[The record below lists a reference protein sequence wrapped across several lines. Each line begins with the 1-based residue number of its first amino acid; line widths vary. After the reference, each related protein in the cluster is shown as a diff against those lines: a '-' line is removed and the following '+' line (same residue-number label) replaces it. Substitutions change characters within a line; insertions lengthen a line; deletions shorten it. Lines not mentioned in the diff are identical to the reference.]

1 MTEAHSGP
9 LDPTKTA
16 TDVNQPPGTVANG
29 PRPASHLPVALEAI
43 GAGAGLVVYAY
54 AAGGVV
60 EYLRLAGA
68 HLPAAQAVSMLSNQQ
83 LLIVGAFI
91 LLMALPI
98 ALAMRLAA
106 WLWTKV
112 ETSAEHARESHRTS
126 SGRRRRQAPKS
137 SSFLASEIAMLG
149 VFLGA
154 LAGLIF
160 SLSAIVVPPKSGWD
174 FEAAAGAIITSAT
187 VGGIFALL
195 GRFATVIRQR
205 RIFKLR
211 DLSRLPRR
219 WIAALV
225 LFLALVGGSSLAYF
239 APLRLPSALLRLRN
253 GNCLTGLYL
262 SRDNENLNLVNG
274 RSRAVLAIASKNVNA
289 VQVGTPIS
297 TDGISISQVPCPRA
311 FEGTT
316 KRRAQRFPRPAE

>member
-1 MTEAHSGP
+1 
-9 LDPTKTA
+9 
-16 TDVNQPPGTVANG
+16 
-29 PRPASHLPVALEAI
+29 VALEAI

-91 LLMALPI
+91 LLMAIPI

-112 ETSAEHARESHRTS
+112 EARAEHARKSHPPS
-126 SGRRRRQAPKS
+126 SGHRKQRGPRS
-137 SSFLASEIAMLG
+137 SSMLANEIAVLG
-149 VFLGA
+149 VLLGA

-160 SLSAIVVPPKSGWD
+160 SVSAVVLPPKPGWDSEAAVSAIT
-174 FEAAAGAIITSAT
+174 TSAAI
-187 VGGIFALL
+187 GGIFALL
-195 GRFATVIRQR
+195 TRFATVIRQR

-219 WIAALV
+219 WIAVLV
-225 LFLALVGGSSLAYF
+225 LLLALVGGSSLAYF
-239 APLRLPSALLRLRN
+239 APLQLPSALLRLRN
-253 GNCLTGLYL
+253 GSCLTGLYL

-274 RSRAVLAIASKNVNA
+274 RSKALLAIAAKNVNA

-297 TDGISISQVPCPRA
+297 TNGISIAQVPCPRA
-311 FEGTT
+311 FRTST
-316 KRRAQRFPRPAE
+316 SNRPTAKRGASPSRSQ